1 MKNIL
6 FLCCIFVGFLANFVG
21 NNVVFAQKNKD
32 DYEKLVERS
41 NLSIKILEEKVQQ
54 LEYLQKLQLDN
65 VREQNRNYLSKDT
78 TYFGNMTRMVQI
90 SIKQIDE
97 NYQKQLKE
105 VKAQKIDTQ
114 QELEAVLNVQKDKF
128 DNETIKQNM
137 LFLYEAIGVIALNII
152 LFIILGAVL
161 RGRQERFFEEI
172 SRKNTQDLKTA
183 LLAEVKELSY
193 KELEKAIAD
202 IKNDSQKVIQK
213 IAVTD
218 IELENKK
225 LQDDLAN
232 TQNQILLLSQKL
244 QEEKTNRQ
252 NNLQNNLQNIN
263 ANTNIN
269 SNGNANESISDSDL
283 LLAQKNQIEQMNKE
297 LSAATALINKI
308 NQQNKEENIKNEA
321 IITTVPAKN
330 NQENAPIRREET
342 ETIMV
347 LEPLKTEIVAEIVAE
362 KVTNTVVEVPVIEN
376 VRENIRE
383 NQHTEEIIAE
393 ITPENTVVSVETPK
407 ITTENTVVSVETPE
421 ITTENTAVSVETP
434 EIIAENTVVSVET
447 PEITTENT
455 VVSVETPEII
465 AENTVIETQ
474 KETTTENIAENTT
487 EGYLTQAQKAYEE
500 RDIENA
506 IAFYGLALAQTPD
519 AITYTKRGNCYHLL
533 KKLDQATADYQ
544 KAIRLD
550 ANFIAAYN
558 NAIEIYILT
567 DNFFQALTT
576 LEQLARVEK
585 MPQYKALEL
594 YLKLIVQKAL
604 NQSSEKTEKDLDEV
618 MRFEFSFNFSFK
630 EISDWLAYADI
641 DPVHKRVIQ
650 NKTELLKL
658 KKF

>member
-1 MKNIL
+1 MRNIL
-6 FLCCIFVGFLANFVG
+6 SFCCIVISLVT
-21 NNVVFAQKNKD
+21 NNNTFAQKNRD
-32 DYEKLVERS
+32 EYEKLLERS
-41 NLSIKILEEKVQQ
+41 NNSVRILEEKVQQ

-65 VREQNRNYLSKDT
+65 VREQNRTLLSKDT
-78 TYFGNMTRMVQI
+78 TYFGNMTRMVQL

-105 VKAQKIDTQ
+105 VKAQKIDTE
-114 QELEAVLNVQKDKF
+114 QELEAVLNTQKDKF
-128 DNETIKQNM
+128 DNEITKQNL
-137 LFLYEAIGVIALNII
+137 LFMYEAIGVIALNII

-161 RGRQERFFEEI
+161 RGRQEKFFEEI
-172 SRKNTQDLKTA
+172 SRKNTQDLKTE

-193 KELEKAIAD
+193 KELEKAITN
-202 IKNDSQKVIQK
+202 IKNDSQKIVQK
-213 IAVTD
+213 LVVTD

-225 LQDDLAN
+225 LQDDLQH
-232 TQNQILLLSQKL
+232 TQSQISLLTKKL
-244 QEEKTNRQ
+244 QEEKEIR
-252 NNLQNNLQNIN
+252 QNIN
-263 ANTNIN
+263 AQTIVNEVVSIQNNT
-269 SNGNANESISDSDL
+269 SESDL
-283 LLAQKNQIEQMNKE
+283 LIAQKRQIEQINRE
-297 LSAATALINKI
+297 LQAATALIQQI
-308 NQQNKEENIKNEA
+308 NQQSKEENIKNEA
-321 IITTVPAKN
+321 FEKNLDTDSYHSIVLKNEEIITNVVTDITLNTIPN
-330 NQENAPIRREET
+330 NRENQPIRREEA

-347 LEPLKTEIVAEIVAE
+347 LEPLKVEISE
-362 KVTNTVVEVPVIEN
+362 KIIETPVIEN
-376 VRENIRE
+376 VRENIPE
-383 NQHTEEIIAE
+383 IPSIIDDITPQNEVISEEKIEEILVISEKNEEKSEEKVNEIIEEIEEKAILEEKTEEILV
-393 ITPENTVVSVETPK
+393 ENT
-407 ITTENTVVSVETPE
+407 
-421 ITTENTAVSVETP
+421 
-434 EIIAENTVVSVET
+434 
-447 PEITTENT
+447 
-455 VVSVETPEII
+455 
-465 AENTVIETQ
+465 IE
-474 KETTTENIAENTT
+474 KALETTIEDF
-487 EGYLTQAQKAYEE
+487 LVQAQKAYEE
-500 RDIENA
+500 RDVENA
-506 IAFYGLALAQTPD
+506 ISLYGLALAQNPN

>member
-1 MKNIL
+1 MRNIL
-6 FLCCIFVGFLANFVG
+6 FLCCFFVGLLA

-32 DYEKLVERS
+32 DYEKLLERS

-54 LEYLQKLQLDN
+54 LEYLQKLQLEN
-65 VREQNRNYLSKDT
+65 VREQNSNYLSKDT

-128 DNETIKQNM
+128 DNEITKQNL
-137 LFLYEAIGVIALNII
+137 LFMYEAIGVIALNII

-172 SRKNTQDLKTA
+172 SRKNTQELKTA

-202 IKNDSQKVIQK
+202 IKNDSQKVLQK
-213 IAVTD
+213 VAVTD

-232 TQNQILLLSQKL
+232 TQNQILVLSQKL
-244 QEEKTNRQ
+244 QDEKINRHNNVQ
-252 NNLQNNLQNIN
+252 N
-263 ANTNIN
+263 TK
-269 SNGNANESISDSDL
+269 ESISESDL
-283 LLAQKNQIEQMNKE
+283 LIAQKNQIEKINKE
-297 LSAATALINKI
+297 LSAATALLNKI

-321 IITTVPAKN
+321 FEKTLDTDPYHNIVLKNEEIITTIPAKN

-347 LEPLKTEIVAEIVAE
+347 LEPLKVETTE
-362 KVTNTVVEVPVIEN
+362 KVVEIPVIEN
-376 VRENIRE
+376 TRENTPEIQPIINEIAEKNIPKIDEIKIEEINEEKIEEIIEKPIVIE
-383 NQHTEEIIAE
+383 NIEEPNEIISTEKIEEKLEEIVTEVIIEKPVEEIKTEEII
-393 ITPENTVVSVETPK
+393 IENVT
-407 ITTENTVVSVETPE
+407 N
-421 ITTENTAVSVETP
+421 
-434 EIIAENTVVSVET
+434 
-447 PEITTENT
+447 
-455 VVSVETPEII
+455 
-465 AENTVIETQ
+465 
-474 KETTTENIAENTT
+474 TTENIAEKPSEIPT
-487 EGYLTQAQKAYEE
+487 EDYLAQAQKAYEE

-550 ANFIAAYN
+550 TNFIAAYN

>member
-1 MKNIL
+1 M
-6 FLCCIFVGFLANFVG
+6 G

-32 DYEKLVERS
+32 DYEKLLERS

-54 LEYLQKLQLDN
+54 LEYLQKLQLEN

-114 QELEAVLNVQKDKF
+114 QELEAVLAIQKDKF

-172 SRKNTQDLKTA
+172 SRKNTQELKTA

-202 IKNDSQKVIQK
+202 IKNDSQKVLQK
-213 IAVTD
+213 VALTD

-232 TQNQILLLSQKL
+232 TQNQISLLTKKL
-244 QEEKTNRQ
+244 QEEKENKQ
-252 NNLQNNLQNIN
+252 NNSSGLPENTQIN
-263 ANTNIN
+263 T
-269 SNGNANESISDSDL
+269 SESDL
-283 LLAQKNQIEQMNKE
+283 LIAQKNQIEQINKE

-321 IITTVPAKN
+321 FEKTLDADPYHNIVLKNEEVITTIPANTTNNYQKN
-330 NQENAPIRREET
+330 VPIRRIET

-347 LEPLKTEIVAEIVAE
+347 LEPLKVEITE
-362 KVTNTVVEVPVIEN
+362 KVVEIPVIEN
-376 VRENIRE
+376 TRENTPEIQPIINEIAEKNIPKIDEIKIEEINEEKIEEIIEKPIVIE
-383 NQHTEEIIAE
+383 NVEEINEIISTEKIEEKAEEIVTEVIIEKPVEEIKTEEIIM
-393 ITPENTVVSVETPK
+393 EN
-407 ITTENTVVSVETPE
+407 
-421 ITTENTAVSVETP
+421 
-434 EIIAENTVVSVET
+434 
-447 PEITTENT
+447 
-455 VVSVETPEII
+455 
-465 AENTVIETQ
+465 VINI
-474 KETTTENIAENTT
+474 TENIAEKPSEIST
-487 EGYLTQAQKAYEE
+487 EDYLQQAQKAYEE

-506 IAFYGLALAQTPD
+506 ITFYGLALAQTPD

-576 LEQLARVEK
+576 LEQLARVDK

>member
-1 MKNIL
+1 MKNIVY
-6 FLCCIFVGFLANFVG
+6 FCCVFIGLVAN
-21 NNVVFAQKNKD
+21 NNVFAQKNKD
-32 DYEKLVERS
+32 EYEKLLERS
-41 NLSIKILEEKVQQ
+41 NSSIQVLEEKVRQ

-105 VKAQKIDTQ
+105 VKAQKIDTE

-128 DNETIKQNM
+128 DNEITKQNL
-137 LFLYEAIGVIALNII
+137 LFMYEAIGVIALNII

-172 SRKNTQDLKTA
+172 SRKNTQELKTE

-193 KELEKAIAD
+193 KELERAIAG
-202 IKNDSQKVIQK
+202 IKIDTQKNTQKV
-213 IAVTD
+213 AVTD

-225 LQDDLAN
+225 LQDDLAQ
-232 TQNQILLLSQKL
+232 TQNQISLLTKKL
-244 QEEKTNRQ
+244 QQEKENRQ
-252 NNLQNNLQNIN
+252 NNNNLQENFQSEY
-263 ANTNIN
+263 TQN
-269 SNGNANESISDSDL
+269 SNGNLAENDVL
-283 LLAQKNQIEQMNKE
+283 MAQKFQIEKINKE
-297 LSAATALINKI
+297 LSAATALIQKI
-308 NQQNKEENIKNEA
+308 NQQNKEENAKNEA
-321 IITTVPAKN
+321 FEKNLDSEPYHNIVLKDEQVITNIATN
-330 NQENAPIRREET
+330 NQENAPIRRIET
-342 ETIMV
+342 EPIMV
-347 LEPLKTEIVAEIVAE
+347 LEPLKVESLEKPVEI
-362 KVTNTVVEVPVIEN
+362 PVIEN

-383 NQHTEEIIAE
+383 NNHIEEIISENIVENIVEIPTENITENVVEIPTENPIIVENPVVVNIEIPTEIIQENPQETVLEVVSEDKIAIENPAE
-393 ITPENTVVSVETPK
+393 IPVVVVEKP
-407 ITTENTVVSVETPE
+407 I
-421 ITTENTAVSVETP
+421 
-434 EIIAENTVVSVET
+434 
-447 PEITTENT
+447 
-455 VVSVETPEII
+455 
-465 AENTVIETQ
+465 VIP
-474 KETTTENIAENTT
+474 TENIAENST
-487 EGYLTQAQKAYEE
+487 ENHLQQAQNAYEE

-506 IAFYGLALAQTPD
+506 IKFYGLALAQTPD

-550 ANFIAAYN
+550 SNFIAAYN

-585 MPQYKALEL
+585 MPQHKALEL

-618 MRFEFSFNFSFK
+618 MRLEFSFNFSFK

>member
-6 FLCCIFVGFLANFVG
+6 FLCCFVVVFLTNFG
-21 NNVVFAQKNKD
+21 SNCVVFAQKNKD

-105 VKAQKIDTQ
+105 VKAQKIDTE

-128 DNETIKQNM
+128 DNEITKQNL
-137 LFLYEAIGVIALNII
+137 LFMYEAIGVIALNII

-172 SRKNTQDLKTA
+172 SRKNTQELKTA

-202 IKNDSQKVIQK
+202 IKNDSQKVLQK
-213 IAVTD
+213 VAVTD

-225 LQDDLAN
+225 LQDDLAQ
-232 TQNQILLLSQKL
+232 TQNQISLLTQKL
-244 QEEKTNRQ
+244 QQEKENRQ
-252 NNLQNNLQNIN
+252 NNNNLQENFQPEH
-263 ANTNIN
+263 TQN
-269 SNGNANESISDSDL
+269 SNGNLAESDVLI
-283 LLAQKNQIEQMNKE
+283 AQKLQIEKINKE

-308 NQQNKEENIKNEA
+308 NQQNKEENAKNEA
-321 IITTVPAKN
+321 FEKNLDSEPYHNIVLKDEQVITNIPVNIAVN
-330 NQENAPIRREET
+330 NQENAPIRRIET
-342 ETIMV
+342 EPIMV
-347 LEPLKTEIVAEIVAE
+347 LEPLKVEATE
-362 KVTNTVVEVPVIEN
+362 KVVEIPVIED

-383 NQHTEEIIAE
+383 NQHIEDIISDNH
-393 ITPENTVVSVETPK
+393 IENP
-407 ITTENTVVSVETPE
+407 
-421 ITTENTAVSVETP
+421 
-434 EIIAENTVVSVET
+434 
-447 PEITTENT
+447 
-455 VVSVETPEII
+455 
-465 AENTVIETQ
+465 VIEQ
-474 KETTTENIAENTT
+474 VIERVRIEEVVLENPIIEQVRIEEVVLENPVIEDVRTEKIVLENPVIEDVRIEEVITEKPAEKPT
-487 EGYLTQAQKAYEE
+487 EDYLAQAQKAYEE

-506 IAFYGLALAQTPD
+506 IKFYGLALAQTPD

-550 ANFIAAYN
+550 TNFIAAYN

-585 MPQYKALEL
+585 MPQHKALEL

-658 KKF
+658 KKL

>member
-1 MKNIL
+1 MRNIL
-6 FLCCIFVGFLANFVG
+6 FLCCFFVALVTNFG
-21 NNVVFAQKNKD
+21 SNNVVFAQKNKD

-65 VREQNRNYLSKDT
+65 VREQNSNYLSKDT

-128 DNETIKQNM
+128 DNEITKQNL
-137 LFLYEAIGVIALNII
+137 LFMYEAIGVIALNII

-172 SRKNTQDLKTA
+172 SRKNTQELKTA

-193 KELEKAIAD
+193 KELDKAIAD

-213 IAVTD
+213 VAVTD

-225 LQDDLAN
+225 LQDDLQQ
-232 TQNQILLLSQKL
+232 TQNQILLLTQKL
-244 QEEKTNRQ
+244 EAEKINKHNNVQ
-252 NNLQNNLQNIN
+252 NNLQN
-263 ANTNIN
+263 T
-269 SNGNANESISDSDL
+269 NESISESDL
-283 LLAQKNQIEQMNKE
+283 LIAQKNQIEKINQE
-297 LSAATALINKI
+297 LNAATALLQKI
-308 NQQNKEENIKNEA
+308 NQENKEENTQNEEVE
-321 IITTVPAKN
+321 IVTNITKN
-330 NQENAPIRREET
+330 NQENAPIRREEA

-347 LEPLKTEIVAEIVAE
+347 LEPLKVETSE
-362 KVTNTVVEVPVIEN
+362 KVVEIPVIEN
-376 VRENIRE
+376 TRENTPEIE
-383 NQHTEEIIAE
+383 PIINEIAEKNIPKIEEKTEEII
-393 ITPENTVVSVETPK
+393 ENTTILENIEKPNEIISTEKIEEKSEEKLEEIVTEVIIEKPVEEVKTEE
-407 ITTENTVVSVETPE
+407 IIIENVTNTTENLVENLSE
-421 ITTENTAVSVETP
+421 IPTEN
-434 EIIAENTVVSVET
+434 
-447 PEITTENT
+447 
-455 VVSVETPEII
+455 
-465 AENTVIETQ
+465 
-474 KETTTENIAENTT
+474 
-487 EGYLTQAQKAYEE
+487 YLQQAQKAYEE

-506 IAFYGLALAQTPD
+506 ITFYGLALAQTPD

-604 NQSSEKTEKDLDEV
+604 NQSSERTEKDLDEV

-658 KKF
+658 KKL

>member
-1 MKNIL
+1 MRNIL
-6 FLCCIFVGFLANFVG
+6 FLCCFFVALVTNFG
-21 NNVVFAQKNKD
+21 SNNVVFAQKNKD

-65 VREQNRNYLSKDT
+65 VREQNSNYLSKDT

-128 DNETIKQNM
+128 DNEITKQNL
-137 LFLYEAIGVIALNII
+137 LFMYEAIGVIALNII

-172 SRKNTQDLKTA
+172 SRKNTQELKTA

-193 KELEKAIAD
+193 KELDKAIAD

-213 IAVTD
+213 VAVTD

-225 LQDDLAN
+225 LQDDLQQ
-232 TQNQILLLSQKL
+232 TQNQILLLTQKL
-244 QEEKTNRQ
+244 EAEKINKHNNVQ
-252 NNLQNNLQNIN
+252 NNLQN
-263 ANTNIN
+263 T
-269 SNGNANESISDSDL
+269 NESISESDL
-283 LLAQKNQIEQMNKE
+283 LIAQKNQIEKINQE
-297 LSAATALINKI
+297 LNAATALLQKI
-308 NQQNKEENIKNEA
+308 NQENKEENTQNEEVE
-321 IITTVPAKN
+321 IVTNITKN

-347 LEPLKTEIVAEIVAE
+347 LEPLKVEITE
-362 KVTNTVVEVPVIEN
+362 KVVEIPVIEN
-376 VRENIRE
+376 TRENTPEIE
-383 NQHTEEIIAE
+383 PIINEIAEKNIPKIEEKTEEII
-393 ITPENTVVSVETPK
+393 ENTTILENIEKPNEIISTEKIEEKSEEKLEEIVTEVIIEKPVEEVKTEE
-407 ITTENTVVSVETPE
+407 IIIENVTNTTENLVENLSE
-421 ITTENTAVSVETP
+421 IPTEN
-434 EIIAENTVVSVET
+434 
-447 PEITTENT
+447 
-455 VVSVETPEII
+455 
-465 AENTVIETQ
+465 
-474 KETTTENIAENTT
+474 
-487 EGYLTQAQKAYEE
+487 YLQQAQKAYEE

-506 IAFYGLALAQTPD
+506 ITFYGLALAQTPD

-604 NQSSEKTEKDLDEV
+604 NQSSERTEKDLDEV

-658 KKF
+658 KKL

>member
-434 EIIAENTVVSVET
+434 EIIAENTV
-447 PEITTENT
+447 
-455 VVSVETPEII
+455 
-465 AENTVIETQ
+465 IETQ

>member
-1 MKNIL
+1 MRNIL
-6 FLCCIFVGFLANFVG
+6 FLCCFFVALVTNFG
-21 NNVVFAQKNKD
+21 SNNVVFAQKNKD

-65 VREQNRNYLSKDT
+65 VREQNSNYLSKDT

-128 DNETIKQNM
+128 DNEITKQNL
-137 LFLYEAIGVIALNII
+137 LFMYEAIGVIALNII

-172 SRKNTQDLKTA
+172 SRKNTQELKTA

-193 KELEKAIAD
+193 KELDKAIAD

-213 IAVTD
+213 VAVTD

-225 LQDDLAN
+225 LQDDLQQ
-232 TQNQILLLSQKL
+232 TQNQILLLTQKL
-244 QEEKTNRQ
+244 EAEKINKHNNVQ
-252 NNLQNNLQNIN
+252 NNLQN
-263 ANTNIN
+263 T
-269 SNGNANESISDSDL
+269 NESISESDL
-283 LLAQKNQIEQMNKE
+283 LIAQKNQIEKINQE
-297 LSAATALINKI
+297 LNAATALLQKI
-308 NQQNKEENIKNEA
+308 NQENKEENTQNEEVE
-321 IITTVPAKN
+321 IVTNITKN

-347 LEPLKTEIVAEIVAE
+347 LEPLKVETSE
-362 KVTNTVVEVPVIEN
+362 KVVEIPVIEN
-376 VRENIRE
+376 TRENTPEIE
-383 NQHTEEIIAE
+383 PIINEIAEKNIPKIEEKTEEII
-393 ITPENTVVSVETPK
+393 ENTTILENIEKPNEIISTEKIEEKSEEKLEEIVTEVIIEKPVEEVKTEE
-407 ITTENTVVSVETPE
+407 IIIENVTNTTENLVENLSE
-421 ITTENTAVSVETP
+421 IPTEN
-434 EIIAENTVVSVET
+434 
-447 PEITTENT
+447 
-455 VVSVETPEII
+455 
-465 AENTVIETQ
+465 
-474 KETTTENIAENTT
+474 
-487 EGYLTQAQKAYEE
+487 YLQQAQKAYEE

-506 IAFYGLALAQTPD
+506 ITFYGLALAQTPD

-604 NQSSEKTEKDLDEV
+604 NQSSERTEKDLDEV

-658 KKF
+658 KKL